1 MEEKKKPQHMEFCI
15 YGLAMLLSEAGVGGQ
30 VQADSTLRPGRWS
43 GAQTPPDPTP
53 LPFQSSLRT
62 ILNQTLG
69 HLQAHVNIMTA
80 PFFNFFLSAEIMV
93 QSQAGGRRTMPSAWL
108 AAFIISLLFNY

>member
-1 MEEKKKPQHMEFCI
+1 MGLRRFC
-15 YGLAMLLSEAGVGGQ
+15 LRLGGQ
-30 VQADSTLRPGRWS
+30 AQAGSTLRPGRWS

-53 LPFQSSLRT
+53 LPFQSSLRP

-69 HLQAHVNIMTA
+69 HLQAHVSIMTA
-80 PFFNFFLSAEIMV
+80 PFFYYYYYFFLSAEMMV

-108 AAFIISLLFNY
+108 AALTISLLLNY